1 MISERDY
8 APLSAACVRSLNDK
22 VYDKRK
28 PAATEIEKM
37 VKEFSAHNNTVQIK
51 RLLKVLGQ
59 DFATSQ
65 NSHTRK
71 GGLIGLAA
79 IAVGLGKDTGQ
90 YTEELIRPILACFSD
105 PDIHVRYYACES
117 LYNVVKIARSAV
129 LPLFTDIFGAL
140 SKLACDPEQNVK
152 NATELLDRL
161 MKDIVTESG
170 MFDLVGFMPI
180 LRERIY
186 IKSPFGRQFMISW
199 VSVLDAVPDMDFVI
213 ILPEILDGLFII
225 LEDPTPEI
233 KKITDT
239 VLGEFLRSIKANP
252 SRVDF
257 QGMINILIVHA
268 QSADELLQLTAIAWM
283 REFVQLSGSLMLPYA
298 SGILSA
304 ILPCLAYDSDNR
316 KNIKET
322 AAKVNSALME
332 LITTEDLVITCDPDD
347 KKANKKEDKP
357 EDDKKPEGLNLT
369 KIVEVLTKHL
379 KQTSVQTKIAT
390 LKWIYHLFIHI
401 PNKMYNHIDDL
412 FPVLMRTLGD
422 NSDEVVQQNLVV
434 IAEIISPQSTEDKD
448 KSETTK
454 ISPKYFTKFI
464 VNLLRLFSTDRH
476 LLEDK
481 GAFIIRELCVLLSA
495 EEIYKILAKILLEEQ
510 NLRFAGIMIQTLNVI
525 LLTSSELFELRN
537 KLKDLKNEV
546 WKNIYLFWSLITI
559 VIVVL
564 VISCFLQESR
574 KLFVCLYESWCHNP
588 VATMALCLLGQ
599 NYAHACDLYPHQFFI
614 YLFCI
619 YIYIYNVYKNMKNI
633 SKMHVGTPMKAL
645 DECNIGM
652 NINLFIY
659 NIFLNY
665 LRLELLE
672 PERNESLVRTLYG
685 LLMILPQSEAFAT
698 LQRRLTAIP
707 PASSVIV
714 AGKAGDPSNNKQT
727 DGIDFARLLKHFESV
742 QEKHKDQKHRQR
754 LNMFVDR
761 DSTPTSHS
769 DT

>member
-1 MISERDY
+1 
-8 APLSAACVRSLNDK
+8 
-22 VYDKRK
+22 
-28 PAATEIEKM
+28 M

-283 REFVQLSGSLMLPYA
+283 REFVQLSGSSMLPYA

-332 LITTEDLVITCDPDD
+332 LITTEDIVITCDPAD
-347 KKANKKEDKP
+347 KKEDKP
-357 EDDKKPEGLNLT
+357 EDDKSEDKKPEGLNLT

-434 IAEIISPQSTEDKD
+434 IAEIISPQSTRDKD
-448 KSETTK
+448 KSGTTR
-454 ISPKYFTKFI
+454 ISPVGNKYFTKFI

-546 WKNIYLFWSLITI
+546 CEKY
-559 VIVVL
+559 
-564 VISCFLQESR
+564 
-574 KLFVCLYESWCHNP
+574 
-588 VATMALCLLGQ
+588 
-599 NYAHACDLYPHQFFI
+599 
-614 YLFCI
+614 
-619 YIYIYNVYKNMKNI
+619 
-633 SKMHVGTPMKAL
+633 
-645 DECNIGM
+645 
-652 NINLFIY
+652 LFIY
-659 NIFLNY
+659 F
-665 LRLELLE
+665 
-672 PERNESLVRTLYG
+672 
-685 LLMILPQSEAFAT
+685 
-698 LQRRLTAIP
+698 
-707 PASSVIV
+707 
-714 AGKAGDPSNNKQT
+714 
-727 DGIDFARLLKHFESV
+727 
-742 QEKHKDQKHRQR
+742 
-754 LNMFVDR
+754 
-761 DSTPTSHS
+761 
-769 DT
+769 

>member
-37 VKEFSAHNNTVQIK
+37 VKEFSARNNTVQIK
-51 RLLKVLGQ
+51 KLLKVLGQ

-257 QGMINILIVHA
+257 PGMINILIVHA
-268 QSADELLQLTAIAWM
+268 QSADELLQLTAISWI
-283 REFVQLSGSLMLPYA
+283 REFVQLSGPSMLPFA

-322 AAKVNSALME
+322 AAKVNSCLME
-332 LITTEDLVITCDPDD
+332 LITTKDLLITCAADRKD
-347 KKANKKEDKP
+347 KKSMADDGIESKEIKSLGISDSSEADSDK
-357 EDDKKPEGLNLT
+357 KKPEGLNLS

-379 KQTSVQTKIAT
+379 KQTSVQTKIAA

-401 PNKMYNHIDDL
+401 PDKMYNHIDEL

-434 IAEIISPQSTEDKD
+434 IAEIISPQITVTAKEKN
-448 KSETTK
+448 KSGLTS
-454 ISPKYFTKFI
+454 SPMGNKYFTKFI

-537 KLKDLKNEV
+537 KLKDLKNE
-546 WKNIYLFWSLITI
+546 
-559 VIVVL
+559 
-564 VISCFLQESR
+564 ESR

-599 NYAHACDLYPHQFFI
+599 NYAHACDLVKSFA
-614 YLFCI
+614 
-619 YIYIYNVYKNMKNI
+619 NI
-633 SKMHVGTPMKAL
+633 EVTVEFLTEIDKLVQLIESP
-645 DECNIGM
+645 
-652 NINLFIY
+652 
-659 NIFLNY
+659 IFTY

-685 LLMILPQSEAFAT
+685 LLMILPQSEAFGT

-714 AGKAGDPSNNKQT
+714 ASKSSESTNKNKHT
-727 DGIDFARLLKHFESV
+727 DGNHVGIDFARLLKHFESV
-742 QEKHKDQKHRQR
+742 QEKHKEQKHRQR
-754 LNMFVDR
+754 LNMLVDR
-761 DSTPTSHS
+761 DSTPPNHGF